1 MSMWSRL
8 RNTLRG
14 DRHRAEIE
22 EELQFHL
29 EMDAAG
35 GHDRRQSR
43 LRLGNPTRIAEETR
57 AIGIVEWLDS
67 AWQDARFGL
76 RQLRRTPVLT
86 LAVVLSL
93 AVGLGANTAIFTL
106 VDAAILR
113 PLPVDRP
120 EALVLLEWTN
130 EDFPPDVENHNGEYR
145 PIAGGRHQGS
155 SVPAS
160 LYRRLAARQTVFSSL
175 MAAGAYPEAVAIAAD
190 RFPAEQVSVQ
200 YVSSNFFQGLGTPPA
215 AGRPFLTDDDH
226 VGAEPVVIVS
236 DRFWAKRFARGE
248 DAIGASVRI
257 NNIAARIVGVAP
269 AGFFGLRTGQW
280 ADVYA
285 PLAAKVAFQSPPGAP
300 RSENDRNWWVRQV
313 GRLKPGID
321 EAAAGEEI
329 RSLFRNLAVPEGTTL
344 EPAQIPTLI
353 TLPGGRGVN
362 ALNSGDV
369 NALWILLLLV
379 GVLLLIVCANVANLL
394 LSRAVGRRR
403 ESTVRLALGAPRARL
418 FRQHLIES
426 GMLALIGGAAGL
438 AVGYALAQSIH
449 VVFQTGRDA
458 SNAFDLHLDPRVL
471 AFTSLLSLLTAL
483 LFGLAPAA
491 QAARGDLNGI
501 LKAQTKSVMS
511 GRLRLPRLLVTV
523 QIALCLAALVAAGLL
538 GRSLEKLKWNDIGFD
553 RKNLLYA
560 SVSPSRAGYTAERTA
575 PYVERLREE
584 LSRLPGVESV
594 SPVSTRLLS
603 GGGNNGRVNLPGR
616 RWDDDHRADL
626 NGVGDGFFATLR
638 IPLLA
643 GRTIERRDMDSA
655 AEVAVVDELFAARFF
670 PNQIAV
676 GRRFG
681 VDPTRNDR
689 VRDHRR
695 RREQPLQHA
704 AAGTNPCR
712 LPAVPS
718 GRNDSLRDPHDHRR
732 RKPCRAG
739 ATRGGGSRSGRPT
752 E

>member
-1 MSMWSRL
+1 MP
-8 RNTLRG
+8 
-14 DRHRAEIE
+14 
-22 EELQFHL
+22 
-29 EMDAAG
+29 AA
-35 GHDRRQSR
+35 
-43 LRLGNPTRIAEETR
+43 
-57 AIGIVEWLDS
+57 
-67 AWQDARFGL
+67 
-76 RQLRRTPVLT
+76 RTP
-86 LAVVLSL
+86 S
-93 AVGLGANTAIFTL
+93 
-106 VDAAILR
+106 
-113 PLPVDRP
+113 
-120 EALVLLEWTN
+120 
-130 EDFPPDVENHNGEYR
+130 
-145 PIAGGRHQGS
+145 
-155 SVPAS
+155 
-160 LYRRLAARQTVFSSL
+160 AR
-175 MAAGAYPEAVAIAAD
+175 
-190 RFPAEQVSVQ
+190 
-200 YVSSNFFQGLGTPPA
+200 
-215 AGRPFLTDDDH
+215 
-226 VGAEPVVIVS
+226 
-236 DRFWAKRFARGE
+236 
-248 DAIGASVRI
+248 SVRI

-329 RSLFRNLAVPEGTTL
+329 RSLFRTLAVPEGTTV
-344 EPAQIPTLI
+344 EPAKIPTLI

-362 ALNSGDV
+362 ALNSSDV

-438 AVGYALAQSIH
+438 AVGYAMAQSIH

-575 PYVERLREE
+575 PYMERLREE
-584 LSRLPGVESV
+584 LSRLPGVVSV

-616 RWDDDHRADL
+616 PWDDDHRADL

-643 GRTIERRDMDSA
+643 GRTIERRDMDVGREGRGRRRVVCRLGSSRIRSPSA
-655 AEVAVVDELFAARFF
+655 AALAST
-670 PNQIAV
+670 
-676 GRRFG
+676 RRG
-681 VDPTRNDR
+681 TISTRSSASWG
-689 VRDHRR
+689 
-695 RREQPLQHA
+695 A
-704 AAGTNPCR
+704 AATTRCGGDES
-712 LPAVPS
+712 LPSTSRTV
-718 GRNDSLRDPHDHRR
+718 
-732 RKPCRAG
+732 RAERF
-739 ATRGGGSRSGRPT
+739 TSRSARPST
-752 E
+752 PQALPSRCDARWRQSIRPSR